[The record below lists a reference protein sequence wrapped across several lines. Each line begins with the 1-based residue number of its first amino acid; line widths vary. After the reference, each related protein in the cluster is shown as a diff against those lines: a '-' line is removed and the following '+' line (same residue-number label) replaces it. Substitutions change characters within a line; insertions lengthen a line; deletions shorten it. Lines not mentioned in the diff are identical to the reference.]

1 MTEHVITL
9 HILLVEDD
17 EENLELL
24 MKSLPSEIEN
34 YHLQWEDCVD
44 FEDAITR
51 VATRRYD
58 LVVTD
63 IYRDRQ
69 GSRKGIDPED
79 DKAKDI
85 VTQIRSERFC
95 PVVAFTD
102 GSFPPSLHEG
112 PFVKLADKSEGNDQ
126 IIEKIGAL
134 LATGIPGI
142 AKKLHDELDRASGSY
157 LWDFLEGNWERLREN
172 GLAEPSVLERLIRR
186 RAAMQIGRLDPVS
199 DDPAEV
205 ETIEGV
211 EYYIHPPVSDELRL
225 GEILRR
231 KADGSFRVVLT
242 PHCHLTIQPSASRPR
257 ADRILTVKAF
267 PARDVIAQ
275 VYTNPD
281 GTRRNP
287 WRGNAE
293 QKIDKLRRRIQI
305 PAELGK
311 PAGRYCFLP
320 KFLDIP
326 DLYCDFV
333 NIESVPYGIVLDN
346 FDRLAVLDTPFAE
359 ALQSA
364 FTRFYSAVGLPE
376 LNKNSFQHLIS
387 DIGGKK

>member
-1 MTEHVITL
+1 MTDHVITL

-17 EENLELL
+17 EENLKLL
-24 MKSLPSEIEN
+24 MESLPSELDN

-79 DKAKDI
+79 DRAKDI
-85 VTQIRSERFC
+85 VAKIRSERFC

-102 GSFPPSLHEG
+102 GSIPPSLREG
-112 PFVKLADKSEGNDQ
+112 PFVKLADKSKGNVQ
-126 IIEKIGAL
+126 IIEKIRAL

-172 GLAEPSVLERLIRR
+172 GLAEPSVLERLVRR

-225 GEILRR
+225 GEILRYNT
-231 KADGSFRVVLT
+231 DGSFRVVLT
-242 PHCHLTIQPSASRPR
+242 PHCHLAIHPGKEKPR
-257 ADRILTVKAF
+257 AEYILTAKTVPAKELLKTYPPQGNSEDKKLKSLGRMMQS
-267 PARDVIAQ
+267 PARDNRLQ
-275 VYTNPD
+275 P
-281 GTRRNP
+281 
-287 WRGNAE
+287 E
-293 QKIDKLRRRIQI
+293 
-305 PAELGK
+305 
-311 PAGRYCFLP
+311 GRYWFLP
-320 KFLDIP
+320 GFLDMP
-326 DLYCDFV
+326 DLYCDFLQL
-333 NIESVPYGIVLDN
+333 ESIPYNDVLYRHER
-346 FDRLAVLDTPFAE
+346 FAVLDTPFAE
-359 ALQSA
+359 AFQSC

-376 LNKNSFQHLIS
+376 LNKNGFRHLIANT
-387 DIGGKK
+387 GEKK

>member
-1 MTEHVITL
+1 MTDHVITL
-9 HILLVEDD
+9 HILLIEDD
-17 EENLELL
+17 EENLKLL
-24 MKSLPSEIEN
+24 MESLPSDIEN

-44 FEDAITR
+44 FKDAITR

-85 VTQIRSERFC
+85 VTQIRSKRFC

-112 PFVKLADKSEGNDQ
+112 PFVKLADKSKGNDQ
-126 IIEKIGAL
+126 IIEKIRAL

-142 AKKLHDELDRASGSY
+142 AKKLHDELDRTSGSY

-172 GLAEPSVLERLIRR
+172 GLAEPSVLERLVRR

-199 DDPAEV
+199 DDPTEV

-225 GEILRR
+225 GEILRH

-242 PHCHLTIQPSASRPR
+242 PHCHLTIQPGKKAPR
-257 ADRILTVKAF
+257 AEYILTVKTV
-267 PARDVIAQ
+267 PAKEMLKTYPPKGGSEDKKLNSLGRMMQSPVRDNRLQ
-275 VYTNPD
+275 P
-281 GTRRNP
+281 
-287 WRGNAE
+287 E
-293 QKIDKLRRRIQI
+293 
-305 PAELGK
+305 
-311 PAGRYCFLP
+311 GRYWFLP
-320 KFLDIP
+320 GFLDMP
-326 DLYCDFV
+326 DLYIDFLQM
-333 NIESVPYGIVLDN
+333 ESVPYGDA
-346 FDRLAVLDTPFAE
+346 FGQYERYSVLDTPFAE
-359 ALQSA
+359 ALQSCFA
-364 FTRFYSAVGLPE
+364 KFYSAVGLPE
-376 LNKNSFQHLIS
+376 LNKNNFRHLIS
-387 DIGGKK
+387 DIGGEK